1 MLRNVAIV
9 SAHQT
14 KFDGNKADERF
25 QEMCWPLVK
34 KCIGETG
41 LVFVPGRGID
51 FAITC
56 SDDFFDQRT
65 ISDGPMGD
73 LVGAGRWGT
82 RMGSAVVE
90 PLFGFRA
97 IEYRETTGPIRC

>member
-25 QEMCWPLVK
+25 QEICWPLVK
-34 KCIGETG
+34 KCMADTG

-56 SDDFFDQRT
+56 SDDFFDQRIPLAAVRT
-65 ISDGPMGD
+65 SSRPSGGF
-73 LVGAGRWGT
+73 GA
-82 RMGSAVVE
+82 A
-90 PLFGFRA
+90 
-97 IEYRETTGPIRC
+97 